1 MTTNRMDV
9 VNLQTACAII
19 GKSANTLKG
28 WFRRGCPVVQEGTQ
42 NKEWQISIPAVFD
55 WRAEQAATDAIGDTV
70 SLDLEEAKRRK
81 LAAEAALAELEL
93 AKEQNKVVEIDQV
106 ARVVGEEYANCRA
119 RLLAIPSKL
128 APLLDATPGIN
139 AKRDLIEQA
148 ITEALDELTADGAAD
163 LGPVDG
169 GAEGSQT
176 TES

>member
-1 MTTNRMDV
+1 MSGQNFS
-9 VNLQTACAII
+9 LSEL
-19 GKSANTLKG
+19 SALLGVHRNTLSTWVK
-28 WFRRGCPVVQEGTQ
+28 RGCPHLQKADRSRGQ
-42 NKEWQISIPAVFD
+42 EWQFDLAAVVR
-55 WRAEQAATDAIGDTV
+55 WREDQAVAAALGDTTQI
-70 SLDLEEAKRRK
+70 DDKEARRRK
-81 LAAEAALAELEL
+81 LAAEAALTELEL
-93 AKEQNKVVEIDQV
+93 AKEQGKVVEIDQV

-163 LGPVDG
+163 LGPADG